1 MLTVEFST
9 KRLNV
14 HKTASTWGRHS
25 RYSLGLE
32 HSAVVLPLDE
42 GALGQNTCL
51 TGADLVLKT
60 MPECVMKV
68 SSSYKEISY
77 KKLKS

>member
-1 MLTVEFST
+1 MFIIQPAP
-9 KRLNV
+9 R
-14 HKTASTWGRHS
+14 GRH
-25 RYSLGLE
+25 RGYFLGLE

-42 GALGQNTCL
+42 GVLGQNTCL

-68 SSSYKEISY
+68 SSSYKEIRY